1 MGGLNGYGQAES
13 SAFVDKSRADCVSL
27 EFYLISGN

>member
-13 SAFVDKSRADCVSL
+13 SAFVDKSHAICGSS

>member
-13 SAFVDKSRADCVSL
+13 SAFVDKSHAIYSSD